1 MIFARPDNNDSA
13 AASGATE
20 PPQRRETQ
28 AVRDRDQQDL
38 SEDLAKIR
46 HDIVLLR
53 RRLKINARK
62 SKKLSS
68 DTEILLKKVVKPPE
82 R

>member
-1 MIFARPDNNDSA
+1 VDD
-13 AASGATE
+13 
-20 PPQRRETQ
+20 REEHN
-28 AVRDRDQQDL
+28 L

-46 HDIVLLR
+46 HDIVVLR